1 MPHFLPAS
9 NIRCKNRDYTTRVTF
24 LIFCPNV
31 TIEIPAS
38 YIGLKYGKY
47 FNTDQ
52 RGTNLVLLRLLPL

>member
-38 YIGLKYGKY
+38 YTGLKYGKY

-52 RGTNLVLLRLLPL
+52 HGTNLVLLRLLPL